1 MLEFGFHAVV
11 RMRSFGLQPDAQ
23 SYTAAIGAC
32 GVAGHWE
39 EALKLLHRA
48 ETEITPERSFS
59 LKKSWKNSPFR
70 GILANCDG
78 FTILVVYIFTS
89 LFIMNF
95 NIVSLLLFFW
105 GGWKK
110 YHQKICSLFTHGH
123 FLVAVFC
130 GCEWQDNLCWA
141 AALSALDHCGRWQEA
156 LDLLLRM
163 LGSVFEP
170 LKKWKL
176 ETGWWQLKYF

>member
-105 GGWKK
+105 GGVE
-110 YHQKICSLFTHGH
+110 KIPPENLFPFYAWAFFSGC
-123 FLVAVFC
+123 FL
-130 GCEWQDNLCWA
+130 
-141 AALSALDHCGRWQEA
+141 R
-156 LDLLLRM
+156 LRM
-163 LGSVFEP
+163 AGQSLLGSSFECIRS
-170 LKKWKL
+170 LWSL
-176 ETGWWQLKYF
+176 ARSLGFVASDAWFGF